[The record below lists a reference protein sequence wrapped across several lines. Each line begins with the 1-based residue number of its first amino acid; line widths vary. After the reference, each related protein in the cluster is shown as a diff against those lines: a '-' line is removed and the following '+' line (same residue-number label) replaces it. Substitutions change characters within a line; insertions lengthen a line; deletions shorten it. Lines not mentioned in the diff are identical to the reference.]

1 MPTYVRTNYRTTGDK
16 ISVIGS
22 RQGKIAHGEY
32 SRVTAN
38 ATATALA
45 LLTGSTDLLVPTGL
59 KAPKYGVI
67 MPWES
72 DSGMTCH
79 KGAGLFYSRCTGS
92 YLVLVGLTL
101 TSTATG
107 GNDSSSVTWC
117 YSATDSVSF
126 SFVWVAFED

>member
-1 MPTYVRTNYRTTGDK
+1 MPTYKRTNYRITGNK
-16 ISVIGS
+16 ISAVRS

-38 ATATALA
+38 AIATALA
-45 LLTGSTDLLVPTGL
+45 LATGSTDLLVPTGL
-59 KAPKYGVI
+59 KAPKYGVV

-72 DSGMTCH
+72 DSGMTCQ
-79 KGAGLFYSRCTGS
+79 KGAGLFYSKCTGS

-101 TSTATG
+101 TSTNG
-107 GNDSSSVTWC
+107 IDSSSVTWC
-117 YSATDSVSF
+117 YSAADSVNF

>member
-1 MPTYVRTNYRTTGDK
+1 MPSYVRTNYRITGNK
-16 ISVIGS
+16 INVVRSH
-22 RQGKIAHGEY
+22 QGKVAHGEY

-38 ATATALA
+38 AIATSLA

-59 KAPKYGVI
+59 KNPKYGLVF
-67 MPWES
+67 PWES
-72 DSGMTCH
+72 DSGMSCH

-101 TSTATG
+101 TSTNG
-107 GNDSSSVTWC
+107 DDSSSVTWC
-117 YSATDSVSF
+117 YSAANSVAF